1 MSSVVQAD
9 TQDTGSSTN
18 APYHA
23 HPQGILL
30 AKHTLSPPSYFLDH
44 VMKTG
49 DLRVASRFMFPLTV
63 NYKIN

>member
-9 TQDTGSSTN
+9 TQDTGSSTD

-23 HPQGILL
+23 HPQGMLL
-30 AKHTLSPPSYFLDH
+30 AKHTLSSHSYFLGH

-49 DLRVASRFMFPLTV
+49 ALSVARLFMFPLTM